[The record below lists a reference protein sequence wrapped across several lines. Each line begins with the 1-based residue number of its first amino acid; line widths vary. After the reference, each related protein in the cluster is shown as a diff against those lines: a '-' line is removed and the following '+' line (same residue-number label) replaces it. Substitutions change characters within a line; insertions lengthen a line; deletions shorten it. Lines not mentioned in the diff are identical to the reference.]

1 MASVRQQSNQNGE
14 EAMSVLIL
22 AYYFIL
28 RAIDDY

>member
-1 MASVRQQSNQNGE
+1 MASVRQKSNQNRE
-14 EAMSVLIL
+14 EVMSALIL